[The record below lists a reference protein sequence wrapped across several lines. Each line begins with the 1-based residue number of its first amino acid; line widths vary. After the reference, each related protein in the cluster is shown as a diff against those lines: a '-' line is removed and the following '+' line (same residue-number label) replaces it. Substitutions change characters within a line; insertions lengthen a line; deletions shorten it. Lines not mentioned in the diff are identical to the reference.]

1 MPHPRALLAALCI
14 TLVLAAV
21 PALAQGPSET
31 AQYTVRFDA
40 TWSAATHPVE
50 FPPQPHFSALIGA
63 THQADLRFWE
73 PGTNASHGIKNMAER
88 GRTRPLA
95 AEVETAIAAGT
106 ANQVLQGGGIFPSP
120 DFLDLSFTMDRDFP
134 AVTLVTMVAPS
145 PDWFVG
151 VSALPLFED
160 GGWVQERVVELF
172 AYDAGTDSGTT
183 FLSPDLATMP
193 PVPVHRIQGGS
204 LGNGVPLGTFTFTRT
219 DSDPPEPLALRSGR
233 FLVSVEWETQ
243 DGTRGYGQGSAL
255 SGDSGIFWFFNPAN
269 VEMLIKVLDGCAA
282 FNHYWVFA
290 AGLTNVGVEISVTD
304 TTTGAVKSY
313 DNPLGIPFEP
323 IQDTRA
329 FATCP

>member
-1 MPHPRALLAALCI
+1 
-14 TLVLAAV
+14 
-21 PALAQGPSET
+21 
-31 AQYTVRFDA
+31 
-40 TWSAATHPVE
+40 
-50 FPPQPHFSALIGA
+50 
-63 THQADLRFWE
+63 
-73 PGTNASHGIKNMAER
+73 
-88 GRTRPLA
+88 
-95 AEVETAIAAGT
+95 
-106 ANQVLQGGGIFPSP
+106 
-120 DFLDLSFTMDRDFP
+120 
-134 AVTLVTMVAPS
+134 
-145 PDWFVG
+145 
-151 VSALPLFED
+151 
-160 GGWVQERVVELF
+160 VELF